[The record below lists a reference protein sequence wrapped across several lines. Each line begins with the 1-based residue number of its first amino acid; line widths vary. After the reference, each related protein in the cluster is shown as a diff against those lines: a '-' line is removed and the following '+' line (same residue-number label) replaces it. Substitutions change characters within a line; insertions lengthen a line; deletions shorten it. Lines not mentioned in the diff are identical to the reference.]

1 MKTLMKAGGFAVL
14 MGLVACAKP
23 PAAEIAAVKT
33 AVESA
38 RTSGATE
45 YAPESLR
52 AAEDALAKLETEV
65 KAQEARFAWF
75 RKYDQ
80 AKVLIAEVQKAA
92 DRAVQ
97 DAAAERERVKQE
109 TAAAIADV
117 RKSLDE
123 AKVLLAEAPTGK
135 GTEADIEA
143 LKGDL
148 AGVEAALGEVQKAF
162 EDAKYG
168 EAKTRAQAA
177 RERAEAVK
185 AAVQAAKDAQAAAQ
199 GGTAPPPAPQR

>member
-1 MKTLMKAGGFAVL
+1 MKTVRKACGFAVL

-52 AAEDALAKLETEV
+52 AAEEALAKLEAEV

-92 DRAVQ
+92 DKAVQ

-109 TAAAIADV
+109 TAAAIADA

-123 AKVLLAEAPTGK
+123 AKVMLAEAPTGK
-135 GTEADIEA
+135 GTEADLEA

-148 AGVEAALGEVQKAF
+148 AGVEAALQEVQKAF

-168 EAKTRAQAA
+168 EARTKAQAA

-199 GGTAPPPAPQR
+199 GGTTPPPAPQR

>member
-1 MKTLMKAGGFAVL
+1 MKTLWKACGFAVL
-14 MGLVACAKP
+14 IGLLACAEP
-23 PAAEIAAVKT
+23 PAAEIAAVKA

-52 AAEDALAKLETEV
+52 AAEEALAKLEADV
-65 KAQEARFAWF
+65 KAQEGRFAWF

-80 AKVLIAEVQKAA
+80 AKVLIADVQKAA
-92 DRAVQ
+92 DKAVQ

-109 TAAAIADV
+109 TAAAIADA

-135 GTEADIEA
+135 GTEADLEA

-148 AGVEAALGEVQKAF
+148 AGVEEALAEVQKAF

-168 EAKTRAQAA
+168 EAKTKAQAA

-185 AAVQAAKDAQAAAQ
+185 AAVQAAKDAQAAAR
-199 GGTAPPPAPQR
+199 GEAGPPPATR